1 MLILEIRTT
10 LLTMICNN
18 DMIDFKKL
26 KEEYIDKTNKRVK
39 VRSIF
44 INIKA
49 NRFNKRFDRF
59 NEV

>member
-1 MLILEIRTT
+1 MNIMLILEIRTT

-39 VRSIF
+39 VRSI
-44 INIKA
+44 
-49 NRFNKRFDRF
+49 
-59 NEV
+59 